1 MIYKASNITLD
12 IGDNRPSPF
21 YDILVRAAD
30 IHARKNLNY
39 AGMGDD
45 PFKNFK
51 ECEDFGIPAW
61 KGILVRMSDKWMR
74 IKNLANGMPDLVGE
88 SLEDTILDLLVYSG
102 IDLCML
108 REVLNDSRNE
118 SVEQADTQE
127 R

>member
-1 MIYKASNITLD
+1 
-12 IGDNRPSPF
+12 
-21 YDILVRAAD
+21 
-30 IHARKNLNY
+30 
-39 AGMGDD
+39 
-45 PFKNFK
+45 
-51 ECEDFGIPAW
+51 
-61 KGILVRMSDKWMR
+61 MR